1 MAATTDPLNPTLAA
15 WRHWDVTPP
24 LARPPT
30 LGPVWAEGSGHR
42 LYALEDHPTLCI
54 RLRHRPTSTVTGGFA
69 RELAA
74 WTTAAHRGLA
84 PHLAYVARAEEIVVC
99 ERIYPGNTSLCG
111 KALGTLARAIHQ
123 LPGTPYALCLHQV
136 LNDYLTQLPAER
148 RQQWQTVV
156 GSPRVAHALRLLE
169 QDTPRLCHNDLTAGN
184 LLYRQEQLIAI
195 DWEYAAMGSRYF
207 DIAIAMA
214 PLPCDAQA
222 ALLETAFDGKPDSE
236 LLAAGTLI
244 AEICTQLW
252 QACFAATTP
261 LETVLWS
268 HEDKVI

>member
-1 MAATTDPLNPTLAA
+1 MAATTDQLNATLAA

-42 LYALEDHPTLCI
+42 LYALKDHPALCI

-69 RELAA
+69 REQSA

-84 PHLAYVARAEEIVVC
+84 PRVAYVAHAEEVVVC
-99 ERIYPGNTSLCG
+99 ERIYPGTTSLCG

-123 LPGTPYALCLHQV
+123 LPDTPYTLCLQQV
-136 LNDYLTQLPAER
+136 LNDYLARLPAER
-148 RQQWQTVV
+148 KQQWQTIVD
-156 GSPRVAHALRLLE
+156 SPRIAHALRLLD
-169 QDTPRLCHNDLTAGN
+169 QDTPKLCHNDLTAGN
-184 LLYRQEQLIAI
+184 LLCRQDQLIAI

-214 PLPCDAQA
+214 PLPCDTQS
-222 ALLETAFDGKPDSE
+222 ALLGTVFDEKPDSE
-236 LLAAGTLI
+236 LLAAGKLI

-252 QACFAATTP
+252 QACFAANTSV
-261 LETVLWS
+261 ETVLWS
-268 HEDKVI
+268 GEGKTL